1 MKKPISFFLP
11 LLILIGWE
19 LVAILVNNEFILPK
33 LESIG
38 VVLMDPASSAYMLGT
53 GSLIDNAMASITR
66 IALGF
71 LLAAAIAIPLGIG
84 MGHSQM
90 IHDFFDSTVQ
100 VLRPIPPLAWVPLAL
115 AWFKIGITSVV
126 FIIFVGAF
134 FPILLN
140 TIDGVNGVKKTW
152 IEVASNLGSSERQMM
167 AKVILPGAAPTIWT
181 GLRVGF
187 GVAWMCVIA
196 AEWMPGTTVGLGYLI
211 LYAYNFGQIN
221 VVVAGMVVIG
231 IIGIAFDTL
240 FRLVEKRWFGWR
252 SLER

>member
-33 LESIG
+33 LESIFMI
-38 VVLMDPASSAYMLGT
+38 LMDPASSAYMLGT

-84 MGHSQM
+84 MGRSQM

-126 FIIFVGAF
+126 FIISVGAF

-167 AKVILPGAAPTIWT
+167 AKVIIPGAAPTIWT

-231 IIGIAFDTL
+231 IIGIAFDFL
-240 FRLVEKRWFGWR
+240 FKKVENRWFMWR
-252 SLER
+252 GLER

>member
-84 MGHSQM
+84 MGRSQM

>member
-33 LESIG
+33 LESIF
-38 VVLMDPASSAYMLGT
+38 VILMDPASSAYMLGT

-167 AKVILPGAAPTIWT
+167 AKVIIPGAAPTIWT

-231 IIGIAFDTL
+231 IIGIAFDFL
-240 FRLVEKRWFGWR
+240 FKKVENRWFMWR
-252 SLER
+252 GLER

>member
-19 LVAILVNNEFILPK
+19 LIAILVNNEFILPK
-33 LESIG
+33 LESIF
-38 VVLMDPASSAYMLGT
+38 VILMDPASSAYMMGT

-71 LLAAAIAIPLGIG
+71 VLAAAIAIPLGIG
-84 MGHSQM
+84 MGRSQM

-100 VLRPIPPLAWVPLAL
+100 ILRPIPPLAWVPLAL

-126 FIIFVGAF
+126 FIIFIGAF
-134 FPILLN
+134 FPVLLN

-231 IIGIAFDTL
+231 IIGIAFDFL
-240 FRLVEKRWFGWR
+240 FKKVENRWFMWR
-252 SLER
+252 GLER

>member
-1 MKKPISFFLP
+1 MKKSISFFLP

-33 LESIG
+33 LESIL
-38 VVLMDPASSAYMLGT
+38 VVLMAPFSSAYMLGT

-71 LLAAAIAIPLGIG
+71 LVAAAIAIPLGVG
-84 MGHSQM
+84 MGRSRLT
-90 IHDFFDSTVQ
+90 HDFFDSTVQ
-100 VLRPIPPLAWVPLAL
+100 ILRPIPPLAWVPLAL
-115 AWFKIGITSVV
+115 AWFKIGITSVI
-126 FIIFVGAF
+126 FIIFIGAF

-231 IIGIAFDTL
+231 IIGIAFDFL
-240 FRLVEKRWFGWR
+240 FKKVENRWFMWR
-252 SLER
+252 GLER

>member
-11 LLILIGWE
+11 LLILVSWE
-19 LVAILVNNEFILPK
+19 IAAILINNEFILPK
-33 LESIG
+33 LESIL
-38 VVLMDPASSAYMLGT
+38 VVLIHPFSSAYMMGT
-53 GSLIDNAMASITR
+53 GSLVDNAMASITR

-71 LLAAAIAIPLGIG
+71 LVAAAIAIPLGVG
-84 MGHSQM
+84 MGRSRLT
-90 IHDFFDSTVQ
+90 HDFFDSTVQ
-100 VLRPIPPLAWVPLAL
+100 ILRPIPPLAWVPLAL
-115 AWFKIGITSVV
+115 AWFKIGITSVI
-126 FIIFVGAF
+126 FIIFIGAF

-231 IIGIAFDTL
+231 IIGIAFDFL
-240 FRLVEKRWFGWR
+240 FKKVENRWFMWR
-252 SLER
+252 GLER

>member
-33 LESIG
+33 LESIFMI
-38 VVLMDPASSAYMLGT
+38 LMDPASSAYMLGT

-84 MGHSQM
+84 MGRSQM

-126 FIIFVGAF
+126 FIISVGAF

-167 AKVILPGAAPTIWT
+167 AKVILPGSAPTIWT

-231 IIGIAFDTL
+231 IIGIAFDFL
-240 FRLVEKRWFGWR
+240 FKKVENRWFMWR
-252 SLER
+252 GLER